1 MSEPA
6 SQESEVHDPPQDF
19 AKGGLAQ
26 GMGGPAGEVY
36 RSQRFSWA
44 SQLGKVLP
52 YPGLSACVCVRDS
65 GQGVPRTAVTDVK
78 IQGSVRHPSPP
89 VAASVNDAAR
99 FLTLPRA
106 LFRSFNT
113 AFSSLLAVVSGRK
126 LVRSTN

>member
-1 MSEPA
+1 
-6 SQESEVHDPPQDF
+6 
-19 AKGGLAQ
+19 
-26 GMGGPAGEVY
+26 MGGPAGEVY

-52 YPGLSACVCVRDS
+52 HPGLSACVCVRDS
-65 GQGVPRTAVTDVK
+65 GQGVPRTAVKDMR
-78 IQGSVRHPSPP
+78 IQGSVQHPSPP

-113 AFSSLLAVVSGRK
+113 AFSSLLAVV
-126 LVRSTN
+126 LQVRSLDKSISITWEFARKANSWAPP